1 MQKFSY
7 VLKRKTWAALMREH
21 IQGRGK
27 RGTEMGPIGHRQG
40 SKKSRTHAP
49 NSSLPI
55 TVSPM
60 VIIRLVLKSVHLFF
74 K

>member
-40 SKKSRTHAP
+40 SKKRGP
-49 NSSLPI
+49 MLPI
-55 TVSPM
+55 LPSP
-60 VIIRLVLKSVHLFF
+60 
-74 K
+74 